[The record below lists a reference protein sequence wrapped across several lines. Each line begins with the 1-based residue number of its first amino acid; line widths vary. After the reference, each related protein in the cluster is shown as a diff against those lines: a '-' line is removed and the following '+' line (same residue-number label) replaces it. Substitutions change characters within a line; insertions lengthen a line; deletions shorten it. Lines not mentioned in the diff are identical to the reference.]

1 MTKLTRRRF
10 LEGTAAAGLTAPVFI
25 GCGDDGDG
33 GSCGQLGPNDI
44 GSCAPMASAPSPL
57 FQHAVA
63 SGDPFADSVIL
74 WTRVTPQGG
83 ETSFD
88 VDWEIATD
96 PCFEDVVGS
105 GSFSTGADRDFTVK
119 VEATGLAAGTTY
131 YYRFTTGGAA
141 SPIGRTRTLPTGCL
155 ERLRLAFVSCSNYPA
170 GLFHAYRGIA
180 RRDDLDV
187 VLHLGDY
194 TYEYANAEYGDG
206 APLGRASEPDAETV
220 TLAQYRQRLAQY
232 RTDPD
237 LQEAHRQN
245 PWIVVWDDHET
256 TNNAWVGGAE
266 NHTPGEEG
274 DWETRVQE
282 ALQAYFEWLPIR
294 EPASGDRRE
303 IYRGFEFGD
312 LVDLMML
319 ESRLVGREE
328 QVATVEEAEA
338 PGRQLLGAAQEAW
351 LLDRLRS
358 SDAIWK
364 VLGQQTIFTH
374 FITPNFSTTF
384 LDQWQGYVAARQ
396 RILDAV
402 DEDGVSNMVVLTGD
416 IHSSWA
422 AEIPVDPTTDRNRS
436 VGVEFVS
443 PSVTSQ
449 SFAPAAAEVLGLP
462 EAAISALVADEIE
475 TYSPHVKWW
484 DLAEHGYVLL
494 DVTRDRAQADWYFV
508 GDIRSEAFSESFAKG
523 WSVQAGTGAL
533 VEEDEPTPS
542 RPGPVLAP

>member
-1 MTKLTRRRF
+1 MAKLTRRRF
-10 LEGTAAAGLTAPVFI
+10 LEGTAAAGLTAPVFV

-33 GSCGQLGPNDI
+33 GSCSQLGPNDI

-74 WTRVTPQGG
+74 WTRVTPQDG
-83 ETSFD
+83 EASFD

-96 PCFEDVVGS
+96 PCFDDVVAS
-105 GSFSTGADRDFTVK
+105 GAFTTDAERDFTVK
-119 VEATGLAAGTTY
+119 VEATGLSAGTTY
-131 YYRFTTGGAA
+131 YYRFATAGAA

-155 ERLRLAFVSCSNYPA
+155 ERLKLAFVSCSNYPA

-180 RRDDLDV
+180 QRDDLDV

-206 APLGRASEPDAETV
+206 GPLGRTSSPDAETV

-256 TNNAWVGGAE
+256 TNNAWTGGAE

-274 DWETRVQE
+274 DWATRVQE

-328 QVATVEEAEA
+328 QATTVEAAGAE
-338 PGRQLLGAAQEAW
+338 GRQLLGAAQEAW
-351 LLDRLRS
+351 LLDRLS
-358 SDAIWK
+358 SSRAIWK

-374 FITPNFSTTF
+374 FVTPNFATTF
-384 LDQWQGYVAARQ
+384 LDQWQGYVDARQ

-402 DEDGVSNMVVLTGD
+402 DANGESNMLVLTGD

-436 VGVEFVS
+436 VGAEFVS

-449 SFAPAAAEVLGLP
+449 SFGPAAAEVVGIP
-462 EAAISALVADEIE
+462 EEQIVALLESEVYANNA
-475 TYSPHVKWW
+475 HVKWA
-484 DLAEHGYVLL
+484 DLFEHGYVLL

-508 GDIRSEAFSESFAKG
+508 GDIRSESFSETFSKG
-523 WSVQAGTGAL
+523 WSVQRGTGTL
-533 VEEDEPTPS
+533 EEEAEPVAS